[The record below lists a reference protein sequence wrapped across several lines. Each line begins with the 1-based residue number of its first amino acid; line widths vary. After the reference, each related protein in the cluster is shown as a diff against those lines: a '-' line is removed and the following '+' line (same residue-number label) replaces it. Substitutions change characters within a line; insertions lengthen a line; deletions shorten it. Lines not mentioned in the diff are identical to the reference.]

1 MKNLRKLFAMLL
13 ALGLILAL
21 CVPAFAGET
30 AKTGS
35 VTVNN
40 GENGNT
46 YELYQILIPKGE
58 GYKVTSDWESK
69 VKVENGVTSVNFGGE
84 GSEWTILSEPVSSDT
99 VTAFLNHAKPLSPTG
114 IAEVTE
120 GKAVFSKMPYGYYLI
135 DYADGTGGLFE
146 LKDSVYSIE
155 KKGSGGPGIV
165 KKIKLENGELVDWTT
180 VNDGDVVSFE
190 VEVTLPSEE
199 DWKDDQWSYGC
210 FIEDDVSDGLRQNE
224 DVEVSLNGKK
234 VIGKGETECKLS
246 DESGDMIRIE
256 YDTGKN
262 EDEKKHFAIRFG
274 ELGGDGG
281 NQDGA
286 ENGTLAFLKL
296 HPGAKLTLSYSATV
310 INKAIQT
317 PEEYNKVT
325 YYFGGESLTDKVYVY
340 DFTII
345 IDKRDSGDNNIGL
358 DGAEFVLQNAE
369 EKFYW
374 SDQKSDETHHAG
386 DKVQWLEAELD
397 KDTGEF
403 TLPQGITERL
413 SMVRVT
419 NEWNL
424 NGVTHF
430 EGIPT
435 GTYYLYE
442 IKAPEGYARRRE
454 PIEIKIFHT
463 ETGTDGKEKFQYT
476 IDGGAPSDII
486 SKDVPWGG
494 GWNQLQLTTQVGN
507 TKEGALLPTTGG
519 IGTTLFYM
527 GGGVLVVGAACFI
540 LFKNRKGA

>member
-40 GENGNT
+40 GDT
-46 YELYQILIPKGE
+46 YELYQILIPEGE
-58 GYKVTSDWESK
+58 GYKAAEGWAGK

-84 GSEWTILSEPVSSDT
+84 GSEWAILSEPVSSET

-114 IAEVTE
+114 TAEVTE
-120 GKAVFSKMPYGYYLI
+120 GKAVFSEMPYGYYLI

-210 FIEDDVSDGLRQNE
+210 SIEDNVSAGLRQNE
-224 DVEVSLNGKK
+224 DVEVWL
-234 VIGKGETECKLS
+234 
-246 DESGDMIRIE
+246 
-256 YDTGKN
+256 
-262 EDEKKHFAIRFG
+262 DEKKHFAIRFG
-274 ELGGDGG
+274 QPGGNGG
-281 NQDGA
+281 NQDGSK
-286 ENGTLAFLKL
+286 NGTLAFLKL

-419 NEWNL
+419 NKWNL

-442 IKAPEGYARRRE
+442 IKAPEGYAKRRE
-454 PIEIKIFHT
+454 PVKIEIFHT

-486 SKDVPWGG
+486 SGDVPWGG
-494 GWNQLQLTTQVGN
+494 QWNQLQLTTQVGN
-507 TKEGALLPTTGG
+507 TNEGALLPTTGG
-519 IGTTLFYM
+519 IGTPLFYL
-527 GGGVLVVGAACFI
+527 GGSETGGSRQKHGSRRFCCAE
-540 LFKNRKGA
+540 